1 MGGEVRPAEHMARKG
16 RDRVTQELSQVKFDA
31 SGLAPAI
38 VQDAATG
45 RVLML
50 GYMNAAALARTLSS
64 GRVWF
69 WSRSRGRL
77 WMKGETSGHTLALEE
92 VRLDCDGDAL
102 LVRARPNGPTC
113 HTGEVSCFHRALDGA
128 KVDEAPGPG
137 VLAEVWRTLE
147 TRQRELPEGSYTTYL
162 LRQGVDKIGK
172 KIGEEAAEVI
182 IAAKNG
188 EPEPLA
194 AETADLIYHAL
205 VMLLERGVPPEHVY
219 RVLAE
224 RHRS

>member
-1 MGGEVRPAEHMARKG
+1 MVRAAGGLG
-16 RDRVTQELSQVKFDA
+16 RDGEGRAGVDENLTAVAFDA
-31 SGLAPAI
+31 AGLVPAI

-50 GYMNAAALARTLSS
+50 GYMNEAALRRTIES

-77 WMKGETSGHTLALEE
+77 WMKGETSGHELHLAEL
-92 VRLDCDGDAL
+92 RLDCDADAL
-102 LVRARPNGPTC
+102 LVRARPVGPTC
-113 HTGEVSCFHRALDGA
+113 HTGEVSCFHRDLSGEH
-128 KVDEAPGPG
+128 VTEEPGPG

-147 TRQRELPEGSYTTYL
+147 RRQQEMPEGSYTTYL

-188 EPEPLA
+188 EPAPLA
-194 AETADLIYHAL
+194 GETADLLYHAL
-205 VMLLERGVPPEHVY
+205 VMLLDRGVAPDEVY

-224 RHRS
+224 RHRG